1 MRPFNWKYTMIDKT
15 FFVPCVLLASAFFAQ
30 AQTALPAA
38 GTYAVTQRQ
47 SVAVSAVEHAHLLT
61 EMNDFMNAV
70 HGINLAL
77 STKDFATVASLATA
91 MGPKGGKHDAVG
103 KAVHEKLPP
112 AWFDLAKPTHQ
123 HFLAVAK
130 EASSPQATVEAV
142 MGKLAVTTQQCV
154 ACHATFKLTVTP

>member
-1 MRPFNWKYTMIDKT
+1 MT
-15 FFVPCVLLASAFFAQ
+15 FKSTIAASLVLAPAFFAH

-38 GTYAVTQRQ
+38 STYAVTQRQ

-61 EMNDFMNAV
+61 EMNDFLNAV
-70 HGINLAL
+70 HAINVAL
-77 STKDFATVASLATA
+77 STKDFATVTALATA

-103 KAVHEKLPP
+103 KAVHEKLPQ

-123 HFLAVAK
+123 HFLGVAK
-130 EASSPQATVEAV
+130 EASSPGATVEGVVA
-142 MGKLAVTTQQCV
+142 KLATTTQQCV